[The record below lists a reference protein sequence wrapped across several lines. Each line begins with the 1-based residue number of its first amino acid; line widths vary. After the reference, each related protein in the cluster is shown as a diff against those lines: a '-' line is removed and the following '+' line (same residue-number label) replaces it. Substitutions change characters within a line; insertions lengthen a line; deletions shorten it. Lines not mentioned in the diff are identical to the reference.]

1 MPLYS
6 TEAVVL
12 RKIDYRESD
21 QIMTFLTPDYGRI
34 SGLVRGAK
42 RIRSRFGA
50 ALEMLT
56 YGRLIYFDRQGKNL
70 VSINHFDILK
80 SFQRIREDL
89 IRSASCQYMAELI
102 MGLIPERE
110 SATEVFKLLVRSM
123 EGMSA
128 TRDPDA
134 VLRIFE
140 IKFLSLIGFSPRM
153 DACVFCGSSKG
164 HFGFSIK
171 DGGLVCSSCRGRAAE
186 TDPVPE
192 GILFFWKQASAMDLT
207 KMDRVRLQRRL
218 NTGLKWLLHRYFL
231 HLFGREIRSFIFLEN
246 LGKETG
252 CLTPAAEDG
261 K

>member
-1 MPLYS
+1 MPLFS

-50 ALEMLT
+50 SLEMLT

-70 VSINHFDILK
+70 VSINQFDILK
-80 SFQRIREDL
+80 SFQQIRENL
-89 IRSASCQYMAELI
+89 IRSGSSQYMAELI
-102 MGLIPERE
+102 IGFVPERE
-110 SATEVFKLLVRSM
+110 SATEVFKLFVQSM
-123 EGMSA
+123 EGMA
-128 TRDPDA
+128 VTRDPEA

-140 IKFLSLIGFSPRM
+140 IRFLSLIGFAPRM
-153 DACVFCGSSKG
+153 DACVFCGNWKG
-164 HFGFSIK
+164 RFRFSIK
-171 DGGLVCSSCRGRAAE
+171 DGGLVCSSCEDHTAE
-186 TDPVPE
+186 ADPVPE
-192 GILFFWKQASAMDLT
+192 GILFFWKQALAMDLT

-231 HLFGREIRSFIFLEN
+231 HLLGREIRSFIFLEN
-246 LGKETG
+246 LGKEAG
-252 CLTPAAEDG
+252 YLTPASEDG